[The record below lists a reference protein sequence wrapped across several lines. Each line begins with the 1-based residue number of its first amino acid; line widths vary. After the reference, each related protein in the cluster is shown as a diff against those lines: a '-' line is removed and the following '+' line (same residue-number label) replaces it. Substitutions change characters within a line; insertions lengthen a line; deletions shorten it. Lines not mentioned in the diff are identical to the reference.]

1 MVYPL
6 IQQSGLIDEATGKPV
21 MNLAIDDMTVGRCG
35 KHVAHAGWFK
45 DASASGSSHRG
56 TVIHWAHNWIVGA
69 VTLRY
74 RITGKSPC
82 SQRVHRMIQTVS
94 YALFAAA

>member
-82 SQRVHRMIQTVS
+82 SQ
-94 YALFAAA
+94 